1 MQLRLNGKQL
11 RLTAAYRLIFT
22 AWVLGWGFL
31 FGTVLV
37 LILLISLISGSMMLN
52 GDMVEGRLEVLLA
65 LLPMLILFPLV
76 IVFQGAIF
84 SGLLVL
90 GLLVYRQFK
99 PIEIVVDQKA
109 PVPPP
114 STGS

>member
-1 MQLRLNGKQL
+1 MKLRLNGRQL

-22 AWVLGWGFL
+22 AWVLGWGIL
-31 FGTVLV
+31 FGTVLS
-37 LILLISLISGSMMLN
+37 LILLISLISGSMMVN

-65 LLPMLILFPLV
+65 LLPMLILFPLA

-84 SGLLVL
+84 TGLLVL

-109 PVPPP
+109 PASSPPAR
-114 STGS
+114 S